1 MKIHLSLGEQV
12 KLIKYFLQWLLRIA
26 PVAIIIGSACALFL
40 WSLDTVTTI
49 RLQNDWLLFLL
60 PLAGVLVAFVYQK
73 LGRSVQGGN
82 NLIVEEIHEPS
93 AGVPIRM
100 APLVYIGT
108 IITHLF
114 GGSAG
119 REGTAVQIG
128 GSISSFAAQKL
139 GLTKSSH
146 RIMMMAGMAA
156 GFGAVFGT
164 PLAGAV
170 FALEVLAI
178 GKMEYD
184 ALIPCLMA
192 SVIGDLTCRVW
203 GIHHEAFSIISS
215 TTQLASGAYFQA
227 EWTLLLKVVIAS
239 ILFAMASV
247 LFSELSHKLIS
258 LFKKF
263 VKQPLLRPVVG
274 AVAIIILTYLLGTR
288 DYLGLTATS
297 PTEHS
302 ISIVSAFREG
312 GVGYMSWFWKLLFTA
327 ITLSSGFIGGEVT
340 PLFFIGAALGNVLAL
355 LLGAPVDLFAALG
368 FVAVFAGATNT
379 PLASLILSVE
389 LFGSGNLVY
398 FAVACFLSYLFSGN
412 STIYQSQRLAF
423 SKDGTTKQQKVT
435 SKT

>member
-1 MKIHLSLGEQV
+1 M
-12 KLIKYFLQWLLRIA
+12 
-26 PVAIIIGSACALFL
+26 
-40 WSLDTVTTI
+40 
-49 RLQNDWLLFLL
+49 
-60 PLAGVLVAFVYQK
+60 
-73 LGRSVQGGN
+73 
-82 NLIVEEIHEPS
+82 
-93 AGVPIRM
+93 
-100 APLVYIGT
+100 
-108 IITHLF
+108 
-114 GGSAG
+114 
-119 REGTAVQIG
+119 
-128 GSISSFAAQKL
+128 
-139 GLTKSSH
+139 
-146 RIMMMAGMAA
+146 
-156 GFGAVFGT
+156 
-164 PLAGAV
+164 
-170 FALEVLAI
+170 
-178 GKMEYD
+178 
-184 ALIPCLMA
+184 
-192 SVIGDLTCRVW
+192 
-203 GIHHEAFSIISS
+203 
-215 TTQLASGAYFQA
+215 
-227 EWTLLLKVVIAS
+227 
-239 ILFAMASV
+239 
-247 LFSELSHKLIS
+247 FSELSHKLIS

-327 ITLSSGFIGGEVT
+327 VTLSSGFIGGEVT